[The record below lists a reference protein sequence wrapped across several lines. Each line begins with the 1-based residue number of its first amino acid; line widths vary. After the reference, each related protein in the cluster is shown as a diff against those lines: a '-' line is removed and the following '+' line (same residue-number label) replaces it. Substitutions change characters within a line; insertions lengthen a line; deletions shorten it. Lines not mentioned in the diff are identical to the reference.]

1 MEGWKKGLK
10 GQTIY
15 VDGCRTGVLTTSSS
29 SNTDNFT
36 YQDAVKRPKVLFCN
50 IHQSTTQGEDWLV
63 VVSLMNEKPY
73 EVFCVPNNWNLP
85 KGKLTGNLIKE
96 KKGHYRLSIGD
107 VMEIENINLEAN
119 EYQAVSS
126 RLISTALRHGTD
138 IKYIVEQL
146 SKVEGELFSF
156 NKSLAR
162 ILKKYIP
169 DGAKSTISCDNCG
182 SENVVF
188 EEGCQ
193 KCKDCGNGKCG

>member
-1 MEGWKKGLK
+1 
-10 GQTIY
+10 
-15 VDGCRTGVLTTSSS
+15 
-29 SNTDNFT
+29 
-36 YQDAVKRPKVLFCN
+36 
-50 IHQSTTQGEDWLV
+50 
-63 VVSLMNEKPY
+63 MNEKPY
-73 EVFCVPNNWNLP
+73 EVFCVPNTWNLP

-156 NKSLAR
+156 NKSLSR
-162 ILKKYIP
+162 ILKSYIIKNV
-169 DGAKSTISCDNCG
+169 KSTLNCPQCT
-182 SENVVF
+182 EKTMIY
-188 EEGCQ
+188 EEGCT
-193 KCKDCGNGKCG
+193 KCTSCGYSGC